1 MHEGFEIVETAE
13 AEAHAHVP
21 PPVLVI
27 LPDPEAMADVQ
38 RPVLG
43 RPLVDRLSRAA
54 LDAGFGGVLMGAG
67 TRAEP
72 PGAQEMATGE
82 PLERPALVVYEGSG
96 IHPEL
101 LRLMVAHPLDKGER
115 YTLYDEA
122 GRPTA
127 LFTGVLSQMPSSM
140 PITEEIPWPDGLG
153 PADVVRLVYEEDVT
167 RAESLVL
174 RGDQVGLPGRS
185 LWHRRVT
192 IPILRRLSNHRRPL
206 AQIELAALAV
216 GLLALP
222 LVLGGGSAGLP
233 LGAFAILVA
242 VQVGLH
248 MRTLREL
255 RGPGP
260 NSAALA
266 PGERVAR
273 ATRPLSHA
281 AMMVALTYVLVAQ
294 THRSTVAAIVLLAAG
309 GAAGLL
315 SLVQARLIL
324 RNKPADVFAVPAP
337 TVLAGRLGVT
347 LPRWVEGAPLIELAV
362 LAVSLPGYA
371 ALPWSLLATVAIAR
385 LWRWYVGPG
394 LLDDDAPP
402 AREGREVG

>member
-21 PPVLVI
+21 SPVLVI

-43 RPLVDRLSRAA
+43 RSLVARLTRAA

-72 PGAQEMATGE
+72 PGAQQLATGE
-82 PLERPALVVYEGSG
+82 PIGKPALVVYEGSG
-96 IHPEL
+96 VHPEL
-101 LRLMVAHPLDKGER
+101 LRLMVAHPLDRDER
-115 YTLYDEA
+115 FTLYDEA

-127 LFTGVLSQMPSSM
+127 MFAGELSQMPSGL
-140 PITEEIPWPDGLG
+140 PITEELPWPEGMG
-153 PADVVRLVYEEDVT
+153 PADVVRLVYEEDIV
-167 RAESLVL
+167 RAEALVL
-174 RGDQVGLPGRS
+174 RGDRVGLPGRS
-185 LWHRRVT
+185 RWHRRVT
-192 IPILRRLSNHRRPL
+192 IPILRRLSNSRRPL

-222 LVLGGGSAGLP
+222 LVLGGGAGGLP
-233 LGAFAILVA
+233 LGAFAILVG
-242 VQVGLH
+242 VQVSMHL
-248 MRTLREL
+248 RTLREL
-255 RGPGP
+255 RGSGP
-260 NSAALA
+260 DAAPLA

-294 THRSTVAAIVLLAAG
+294 THRSTVAAVVLLAAG
-309 GAAGLL
+309 GAAALL

-324 RNKPADVFAVPAP
+324 RDRPADVFAVPEP
-337 TVLAGRLGVT
+337 IVLAERLGVT
-347 LPRWVEGAPLIELAV
+347 LPRWVEGAPLIELLLLIA
-362 LAVSLPGYA
+362 SLPGYA
-371 ALPWSLLATVAIAR
+371 ALPWSVLATVAVAR

-394 LLDDDAPP
+394 LLDGESP
-402 AREGREVG
+402 AT

>member
-1 MHEGFEIVETAE
+1 MHEGFEIVETAD

-27 LPDPEAMADVQ
+27 LPDPEATFDVQ

-43 RPLVDRLSRAA
+43 RSLVDRLARAA

-72 PGAQEMATGE
+72 EGAQELATGE
-82 PLERPALVVYEGSG
+82 PVERPALVVYEGSG

-101 LRLMVAHPLDKGER
+101 LRLMVAHPLDGDER

-127 LFTGVLSQMPSSM
+127 LFTGQLWQMPSSM
-140 PITEEIPWPDGLG
+140 PITEEIPWPEQLG
-153 PADVVRLVYEEDVT
+153 PSDVVRLVYPEDVP
-167 RAESLVL
+167 RAEVLVL
-174 RGDQVGLPGRS
+174 RGDRVGLPGRS
-185 LWHRRVT
+185 TWHRRVT
-192 IPILRRLSNHRRPL
+192 IPILRRLSNSRRPL
-206 AQIELAALAV
+206 AQIELAALTV
-216 GLLALP
+216 GMLALP
-222 LVLGGGSAGLP
+222 LVLGGGAAGLP
-233 LGAFAILVA
+233 LGAFAVLA
-242 VQVGLH
+242 GVQVSRH
-248 MRTLREL
+248 LRALRDL
-255 RGPGP
+255 RGPRP
-260 NSAALA
+260 DASPLA

-294 THRSTVAAIVLLAAG
+294 THRSTVAAVVLLAAG

-324 RNKPADVFAVPAP
+324 RDRPAEVFAVPKPA
-337 TVLAGRLGVT
+337 TLAARLGVT
-347 LPRWVEGAPLIELAV
+347 LPRWVEGAPLIELLV
-362 LAVSLPGYA
+362 LAVSLPGHA
-371 ALPWSLLATVAIAR
+371 ALPWSVLAAVAIAR

-394 LLDDDAPP
+394 LL
-402 AREGREVG
+402 EGEQELATGEP

>member
-27 LPDPEAMADVQ
+27 LPDPEATFDVL

-43 RPLVDRLSRAA
+43 RPLVDRLARAA
-54 LDAGFGGVLMGAG
+54 LDAGFGRVLMGAG

-72 PGAQEMATGE
+72 PGAQELATGE

-96 IHPEL
+96 VHPEL
-101 LRLMVAHPLDKGER
+101 LRLMVAHPLDPGER

-127 LFTGVLSQMPSSM
+127 VFSGLLQQMPSSL
-140 PITEEIPWPDGLG
+140 PITEELPWPEDMG
-153 PADVVRLVYEEDVT
+153 PTDVVRLVYEEDVA
-167 RAESLVL
+167 RAEGLVL
-174 RGDQVGLPGRS
+174 HGDRVGLPGRS
-185 LWHRRVT
+185 AWHRRVT
-192 IPILRRLSNHRRPL
+192 IPILRRLSNSRRPL
-206 AQIELAALAV
+206 AQIELLALAV
-216 GLLALP
+216 SMLVLP
-222 LVLGGGSAGLP
+222 LVLGGGAAGLP
-233 LGAFAILVA
+233 LGAFAMLVG
-242 VQVGLH
+242 VQVSLH
-248 MRTLREL
+248 MRALREL
-255 RGPGP
+255 RGPR
-260 NSAALA
+260 SDAAALA

-294 THRSTVAAIVLLAAG
+294 THRSTVAAVVLLAAG
-309 GAAGLL
+309 GAAALL

-324 RNKPADVFAVPAP
+324 RDRPADVFAMPELD
-337 TVLAGRLGVT
+337 TLAVRLSVT
-347 LPRWVEGAPLIELAV
+347 LPRWVEGAPIIELAV
-362 LAVSLPGYA
+362 LLVAVPGYA
-371 ALPWSLLATVAIAR
+371 ALPWSVLATVAVAR

-394 LLDDDAPP
+394 LLDGEAP
-402 AREGREVG
+402 AR